1 MAARLEALAQPPVLE
16 KLTLRMLDGL
26 AQNRIPLPG
35 RGLLTP
41 PPGAEDRL
49 RLSDAMHHHV
59 AALPDGSAEL
69 RWADG
74 VMRLD
79 ERSLGWLERLDA
91 GTTPA
96 ELGEGGLAFCR
107 KLAAAG
113 LLVAA

>member
-1 MAARLEALAQPPVLE
+1 MAARLEALASDATLE
-16 KLTLRMLDGL
+16 HLAVRMLDSL

-41 PPGAEDRL
+41 PPGEADRL

-74 VMRLD
+74 TLPLDEQGLDWLQRLD
-79 ERSLGWLERLDA
+79 EGASA
-91 GTTPA
+91 A
-96 ELGEGGLAFCR
+96 ELGDGALGFCR
-107 KLAAAG
+107 RLAAAG